1 MHYDFVIMSNTPL
14 RIAVGADH
22 GAFEMKNAIV
32 AHLCAFGHEVE
43 DFGTHDQDSV
53 DYPDYANLVSRNVS
67 DGTFDFGILACTSG
81 VGMCIAANRHTHVRA
96 ANIRIVE
103 EAATTR
109 MHNDSNVL
117 CLSGKATDIETAKQM
132 AETFVSTPFEGG
144 RHEQRVCK
152 SSGSRISVTDP
163 ELYAAM
169 VSEEHRQRNHI
180 ELIASENF
188 ASPAVME
195 AQGSLLTNKYAEGY
209 PGKRWYGGCE
219 YVDVVE
225 TLAIERAKELFGADH
240 ANVQPHSGSQAN
252 TAVYFSVLKHGD
264 KIFTMDLAHG
274 GHLTHGHKANFSGR
288 FYDVTHYGVSPDDEL
303 IEYAEL
309 EKTARKLKP
318 TLITVGASAYS
329 RIIDFERMGKLAR
342 EVGAYLFVDMAHIA
356 GLVAA
361 GVHPSPVP
369 HADFITS
376 TTHKSLR
383 GPRGGIILCKEE
395 FAKKIDSQVFPGI
408 QGGPLMHVIAAKAVC
423 FGEALKPGFREYQEQ
438 VVKNAQAI
446 AARLTHH
453 GFRICSGGTDNHVM
467 LVDLRPKGLN
477 GSEASVA
484 LDEAGITVNK
494 NGIPFDTG
502 SPMKPSGIRIGTPA
516 VTTRGMKEKDVE
528 QVADFIA
535 EALSDHTNE
544 EKLHA
549 IRDKVFAFNR
559 AFPLPW

>member
-1 MHYDFVIMSNTPL
+1 MSKSTY

-32 AHLCAFGHEVE
+32 SHL
-43 DFGTHDQDSV
+43 
-53 DYPDYANLVSRNVS
+53 RNIA
-67 DGTFDFGILACTSG
+67 DETFDFGILACTSG
-81 VGMCIAANRHTHVRA
+81 VGMAIAANRFRHVRA
-96 ANIRIVE
+96 ANVRTVE
-103 EAATTR
+103 ETITTR
-109 MHNDSNVL
+109 MHNDANVL
-117 CLSGKATDIETAKQM
+117 CLSGKHTDIETAKQM
-132 AETFVSTPFEGG
+132 ADAFVATAFEGG
-144 RHEQRVCK
+144 RHEARVCK
-152 SSGSRISVTDP
+152 SSGSRIAVTDP
-163 ELYAAM
+163 ELYEAI
-169 VSEEHRQRNHI
+169 VGEEHRQRNHI

-209 PGKRWYGGCE
+209 PGRRWYGGCE
-219 YVDVVE
+219 YVDIV
-225 TLAIERAKELFGADH
+225 
-240 ANVQPHSGSQAN
+240 
-252 TAVYFSVLKHGD
+252 
-264 KIFTMDLAHG
+264 TMDLAHG

-288 FYDVTHYGVSPDDEL
+288 FYDVTHYGVSPDDER
-303 IEYAEL
+303 IDYAEL
-309 EKTARKLKP
+309 EKTARTLKP
-318 TLITVGASAYS
+318 ALITVGASAYS
-329 RIIDFERMGKLAR
+329 RVIDFERMGKLAR
-342 EVGAYLFVDMAHIA
+342 EIGAYLFVDMAHIA

-369 HADFITS
+369 HADFVTS

-423 FGEALKPGFREYQEQ
+423 FGEALKPEFKAYSQQ
-438 VVKNAQAI
+438 VVRNAQAI

-467 LVDLRPKGLN
+467 LVDLRNKNLN
-477 GSEASVA
+477 GTDASHA

-502 SPMKPSGIRIGTPA
+502 SSMKPSGIRIGTPA

-535 EALSDHTNE
+535 EALADHTNIK
-544 EKLHA
+544 KLHA
-549 IRDKVFAFNR
+549 LRDRVFAFNR
-559 AFPLPW
+559 AFPLPY

>member
-1 MHYDFVIMSNTPL
+1 
-14 RIAVGADH
+14 
-22 GAFEMKNAIV
+22 
-32 AHLCAFGHEVE
+32 
-43 DFGTHDQDSV
+43 
-53 DYPDYANLVSRNVS
+53 
-67 DGTFDFGILACTSG
+67 
-81 VGMCIAANRHTHVRA
+81 
-96 ANIRIVE
+96 
-103 EAATTR
+103 
-109 MHNDSNVL
+109 
-117 CLSGKATDIETAKQM
+117 
-132 AETFVSTPFEGG
+132 
-144 RHEQRVCK
+144 
-152 SSGSRISVTDP
+152 
-163 ELYAAM
+163 
-169 VSEEHRQRNHI
+169 
-180 ELIASENF
+180 
-188 ASPAVME
+188 
-195 AQGSLLTNKYAEGY
+195 
-209 PGKRWYGGCE
+209 
-219 YVDVVE
+219 
-225 TLAIERAKELFGADH
+225 
-240 ANVQPHSGSQAN
+240 
-252 TAVYFSVLKHGD
+252 
-264 KIFTMDLAHG
+264 
-274 GHLTHGHKANFSGR
+274 
-288 FYDVTHYGVSPDDEL
+288 
-303 IEYAEL
+303 
-309 EKTARKLKP
+309 
-318 TLITVGASAYS
+318 
-329 RIIDFERMGKLAR
+329 
-342 EVGAYLFVDMAHIA
+342 MAHIA

-369 HADFITS
+369 HADFVTS

-408 QGGPLMHVIAAKAVC
+408 QGGPLMHVIAAKAAC
-423 FGEALKPGFREYQEQ
+423 FGEALKPEFKTYSEQ

-535 EALSDHTNE
+535 EALADHTNE

>member
-1 MHYDFVIMSNTPL
+1 MSKSTY

-32 AHLCAFGHEVE
+32 AHLKAAGHDVE
-43 DFGTHDQDSV
+43 DFGTNSKDSV
-53 DYPDYANLVSRNVS
+53 DYPDYANAVARNVA

-81 VGMCIAANRHTHVRA
+81 VGMAIAANRFHHVRA
-96 ANIRIVE
+96 ANVRTVE
-103 EAATTR
+103 ETITTR
-109 MHNDSNVL
+109 MHNDANVL
-117 CLSGKATDIETAKQM
+117 CLSGKYTDNETAKQM
-132 AETFVSTPFEGG
+132 VDAFVATGFEGG
-144 RHEQRVCK
+144 RHECRVCK
-152 SSGSRISVTDP
+152 SSGSRIAVTDP
-163 ELYAAM
+163 ELYEAI
-169 VSEEHRQRNHI
+169 VGEEHRQRNHI

-225 TLAIERAKELFGADH
+225 TLAIERAKQLFGADH

-252 TAVYFSVLKHGD
+252 TAVYFSVLKPGD

-288 FYDVTHYGVSPDDEL
+288 FYDVTHYGVSPDDER
-303 IEYAEL
+303 INYDEL
-309 EKTARKLKP
+309 EKTARELKP
-318 TLITVGASAYS
+318 ALITVGASAYS

-342 EVGAYLFVDMAHIA
+342 EIGAYLFVDMAHIA

-361 GVHPSPVP
+361 GVHPNPVP
-369 HADFITS
+369 HADFVTS

-408 QGGPLMHVIAAKAVC
+408 QGGPLMHVIAAKAAC
-423 FGEALKPGFREYQEQ
+423 FGEALKPEFKAYSQQ

-477 GSEASVA
+477 GADASHA

-516 VTTRGMKEKDVE
+516 VTTRGMKEADVE

-535 EALSDHTNE
+535 EALADHTNVK
-544 EKLHA
+544 KLHA
-549 IRDKVFAFNR
+549 LRDKVFAFNR
-559 AFPLPW
+559 AFPLPY

>member
-1 MHYDFVIMSNTPL
+1 MSHPTF
-14 RIAVGADH
+14 RIAIGADH
-22 GAFEMKNAIV
+22 GAVDLKNAVV
-32 AHLCAFGHEVE
+32 AHLKKVGHEVT
-43 DFGTHDQDSV
+43 DFGTEGHESV
-53 DYPDYANLVSRNVS
+53 DYALYGNLVARNVA
-67 DGTFDFGILACTSG
+67 DGTYDFGILACTSG
-81 VGMCIAANRHTHVRA
+81 VGMCIAANRHRHVRA
-96 ANIRIVE
+96 ANVRSVE
-103 EAATTR
+103 EATITR
-109 MHNDSNVL
+109 QHNDANVL
-117 CLSGKATDIETAKQM
+117 CLAGKVTDAETAIAM
-132 AETFVSTPFEGG
+132 ADAFLATAFEGG
-144 RHEQRVCK
+144 RHEERVCR
-152 SSGSRISVTDP
+152 SSGSRIAVTDP
-163 ELYAAM
+163 AIYAAITA
-169 VSEEHRQRNHI
+169 EEHRQRNNI

-219 YVDVVE
+219 NVDVVE
-225 TLAIERAKELFGADH
+225 RLAIDRAKELFGADH

-252 TAVYFSVLKHGD
+252 TAVYFSVLKPGD

-288 FYDVTHYGVSPDDEL
+288 FYDVTHYGVSKEDER
-303 IEYAEL
+303 IDYAEL
-309 EKTARKLKP
+309 EKTARELKP
-318 TLITVGASAYS
+318 VLITVGASAYS
-329 RIIDFERMGKLAR
+329 RVIDFERMGKLAR

-361 GVHPSPVP
+361 GVHPSPIP
-369 HADFITS
+369 HADFVTS

-408 QGGPLMHVIAAKAVC
+408 QGGPLMHVIAAKAIC
-423 FGEALKPGFREYQEQ
+423 FGEALKPEFKDYSAQ
-438 VVKNAQAI
+438 VIKNAQAI
-446 AARLTHH
+446 SARLTTH

-467 LVDLRPKGLN
+467 LVDLREKGLN
-477 GSEASVA
+477 GTEASHA

-516 VTTRGMKEKDVE
+516 VTTRGMKEADVE

-535 EALSDHTNE
+535 EALADHTNE
-544 EKLHA
+544 AKLHA
-549 IRDKVFAFNR
+549 LRDKVFAFNR

>member
-1 MHYDFVIMSNTPL
+1 MVE
-14 RIAVGADH
+14 
-22 GAFEMKNAIV
+22 AFI
-32 AHLCAFGHEVE
+32 
-43 DFGTHDQDSV
+43 S
-53 DYPDYANLVSRNVS
+53 
-67 DGTFDFGILACTSG
+67 
-81 VGMCIAANRHTHVRA
+81 
-96 ANIRIVE
+96 
-103 EAATTR
+103 
-109 MHNDSNVL
+109 
-117 CLSGKATDIETAKQM
+117 TD
-132 AETFVSTPFEGG
+132 FEGG
-144 RHEQRVCK
+144 RHERRVCK
-152 SSGSRISVTDP
+152 ASGSAIAVSDP
-163 ELYAAM
+163 ELYEAI
-169 VSEEHRQRNHI
+169 VGEEHRQRNHI

-225 TLAIERAKELFGADH
+225 TLAIERAKEIFGADH

-252 TAVYFSVLKHGD
+252 TAVYFSVLKPGD

-288 FYDVTHYGVSPDDEL
+288 FYDVTHYGVSKEDER
-303 IEYAEL
+303 IDYAEL
-309 EKTARKLKP
+309 EKTARELKP
-318 TLITVGASAYS
+318 ALITVGASAYS

-369 HADFITS
+369 HADFVTS

-408 QGGPLMHVIAAKAVC
+408 QGGPLMHVIAAKAAC

-438 VVKNAQAI
+438 VVKNARAM
-446 AARLTHH
+446 AARLTEH

-477 GSEASVA
+477 GAEASHA

-516 VTTRGMKEKDVE
+516 VTTRGMKEKDIE

-535 EALSDHTNE
+535 DALADHTDE

-549 IRDKVFAFNR
+549 IRNKVFAFNR
-559 AFPLPW
+559 AFPLPS